1 MDWETAMDA
10 LGCNDQVR
18 VAIASLVKL
27 INLLG
32 AEMLVGKHRDDVDA
46 FEHSVRA
53 KLFANI
59 EGISTED
66 TAAGVAL
73 AHTLI
78 EPVLANL
85 RQRVR
90 QQQAAQPPF
99 ASPDTS
105 NQRLN

>member
-1 MDWETAMDA
+1 MDP
-10 LGCNDQVR
+10 LGCSDRVR
-18 VAIASLVKL
+18 VAIGSLVKL

-46 FEHSVRA
+46 FEQSVRA

-59 EGISTED
+59 EGVSTED

-85 RQRVR
+85 RLRVR
-90 QQQAAQPPF
+90 QQQAADLPPF
-99 ASPDTS
+99 AAPDPS